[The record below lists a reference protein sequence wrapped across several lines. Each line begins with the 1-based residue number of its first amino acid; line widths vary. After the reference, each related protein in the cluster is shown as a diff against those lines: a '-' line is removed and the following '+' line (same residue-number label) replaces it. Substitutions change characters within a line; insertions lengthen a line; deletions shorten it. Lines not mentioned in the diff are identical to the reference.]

1 MKRKKRKNIRV
12 PKGNQM
18 VHKRGYEARKGY

>member
-1 MKRKKRKNIRV
+1 MRV